1 VEVAQGDSVRA
12 IGETLL
18 EADVVASVEAFVD
31 AAAAEPD
38 ATGIQP
44 GQYDL
49 QRQMPAAE
57 ALAVMVDP
65 ASRQVVQVTLREGRT
80 LEQSLD
86 DLAEATGLPRKQL
99 ATVAAE
105 PQGLGLPSWSR
116 ARLEGFVFPATY
128 ELDRDVTAKD
138 ALAATV
144 ARFEQA
150 ADDVDLAAGAK
161 RVGRTP
167 YEVLVVASLVEAE
180 AARPQDRPKMA
191 RAIYNRLAQGRRL
204 QIDATVNYANRK
216 AGHVP
221 TLAETRV
228 RSPYNTYVV
237 AGLPPGPINSPGEAS
252 LRAALE
258 PAEGSWIFW
267 TTVDLE
273 TGETKFATTEAE
285 RAPHVAELRRWQAAN
300 R

>member
-1 VEVAQGDSVRA
+1 
-12 IGETLL
+12 
-18 EADVVASVEAFVD
+18 
-31 AAAAEPD
+31 
-38 ATGIQP
+38 
-44 GQYDL
+44 
-49 QRQMPAAE
+49 
-57 ALAVMVDP
+57 LA
-65 ASRQVVQVTLREGRT
+65 
-80 LEQSLD
+80 
-86 DLAEATGLPRKQL
+86 
-99 ATVAAE
+99 
-105 PQGLGLPSWSR
+105 
-116 ARLEGFVFPATY
+116 GFVFPATY

-150 ADDVDLAAGAK
+150 AADVDLAAGAK

-216 AGHVP
+216 SGHVP

-228 RSPYNTYVV
+228 RSPYNTYAV

-267 TTVDLE
+267 TTFDLE
-273 TGETKFATTEAE
+273 TGETKFATTEAQ